1 MIVEKEEEISK
12 LLKRGMGKKRTGN
25 EVTDETKT
33 LLTFVFICHFPV
45 PTCFLPFR
53 RFAFW

>member
-1 MIVEKEEEISK
+1 MVEKEEEISK

-33 LLTFVFICHFPV
+33 
-45 PTCFLPFR
+45 
-53 RFAFW
+53 